1 MKNNKISR
9 IRSTKNDDLIC
20 LSPTQMHPIL
30 QIEKKNRIKLCS
42 PFNIERKRCLL
53 PFLGLISLITIEE
66 LRTYVYLPIIISFI
80 SFILFYNFP
89 SLLYVS
95 NMRPIYYEDLFVDS
109 PIFSDSSNKKDLILQ
124 PNIKKKFE
132 NQFKWVLII
141 TNTLFMGLLADYWL
155 YKTYNDD
162 FRDYDH
168 EEFEINGFLIEK
180 DYFEIVGVTGG
191 VLNIFKFINSTLGS
205 ILLENMQKK
214 MKRERK
220 HLRNLTKIKKARP
233 INKKI
238 KHTVDNVI
246 LNEIKIDQT
255 LKKKTN
261 KRIIDSDDMWR
272 NEKWDTTFVNNDDN
286 IVINV
291 KRKNRTYSV

>member
-1 MKNNKISR
+1 MPNNKSIKNN
-9 IRSTKNDDLIC
+9 DLIC
-20 LSPTQMHPIL
+20 LSPNQMHPIL

-42 PFNIERKRCLL
+42 PCKIQRKRCLL
-53 PFLGLISLITIEE
+53 PFVGLIVLITIEE
-66 LRTYVYLPIIISFI
+66 IRTYVYLPIIISFI

-124 PNIKKKFE
+124 PNIKNKFE

-141 TNTLFMGLLADYWL
+141 TNTIFMGLLADYWL

-191 VLNIFKFINSTLGS
+191 VLNIFKFINSSIGS
-205 ILLENMQKK
+205 ALLDYMQKK
-214 MKRERK
+214 MKSKRENIT
-220 HLRNLTKIKKARP
+220 NLTKIVRKKKS
-233 INKKI
+233 NHKQI
-238 KHTVDNVI
+238 KHKIDNIIISDIENTKIVDN
-246 LNEIKIDQT
+246 NSKDESW
-255 LKKKTN
+255 KKG
-261 KRIIDSDDMWR
+261 RWDS
-272 NEKWDTTFVNNDDN
+272 TFVNNRDN

-291 KRKNRTYSV
+291 KRKERTNTI